1 MKVFKVVF
9 VMAASSVGI
18 LAFLMLVFFLSG
30 AEWSEPAAGAVI
42 SSILGSCI
50 GFVWGIVNYVE

>member
-1 MKVFKVVF
+1 MNTLKVLF

-18 LAFLMLVFFLSG
+18 LAFLMFVFFLSG

-42 SSILGSCI
+42 SSILGSCV
-50 GFVWGIVNYVE
+50 GSVWGFFNYVE